1 MINFKNVRVIY
12 QSESD
17 TDSENIEP
25 YPIIQLNKKIKKGD
39 IVNFEYPIII
49 DEDYLR
55 SYIDE
60 KNSQNGTYYN
70 LDLRI
75 RLNDGTAK
83 LYSKYITVWNDQ
95 QGKYESKGSISFSN
109 ATGDEGEIVLQ
120 RDSFFENLI
129 TGFKW
134 NYDSTGTIERII
146 SHTALRYTIMR
157 FMYSEEINKLKGI
170 ISESGQIE
178 KTIDYQEKWT
188 TLPQLISYARSL
200 ITQNSN
206 MINQVTLEYDKK
218 PNLKLGDIILIDKPG
233 FYIQG
238 KFAVKDINYT
248 YNNELD
254 EKWIVTVKGS
264 DLISSYIDLFRP
276 EEKEENQKSIDTV
289 ILSEFVEEQINEV
302 HSIELEQGD

>member
-1 MINFKNVRVIY
+1 MDYANVINFKNVRVIY

-95 QGKYESKGSISFSN
+95 QGKYDKSGNI
-109 ATGDEGEIVLQ
+109 
-120 RDSFFENLI
+120 
-129 TGFKW
+129 
-134 NYDSTGTIERII
+134 
-146 SHTALRYTIMR
+146 
-157 FMYSEEINKLKGI
+157 GI
-170 ISESGQIE
+170 
-178 KTIDYQEKWT
+178 
-188 TLPQLISYARSL
+188 R
-200 ITQNSN
+200 
-206 MINQVTLEYDKK
+206 
-218 PNLKLGDIILIDKPG
+218 
-233 FYIQG
+233 
-238 KFAVKDINYT
+238 
-248 YNNELD
+248 
-254 EKWIVTVKGS
+254 
-264 DLISSYIDLFRP
+264 
-276 EEKEENQKSIDTV
+276 
-289 ILSEFVEEQINEV
+289 
-302 HSIELEQGD
+302 